1 MRPIALILALLL
13 TGCAAVEGLQKP
25 LIGLFVA
32 LMLADYT
39 TTRLVIYRG
48 GREVI
53 PYLAWLIER
62 IGVIPALL
70 IAKAIPIG
78 AVWYLSIY
86 GWNGTALEWQT
97 MAWLCGG
104 YALVIVN
111 NYQALLKQEQQ

>member
-1 MRPIALILALLL
+1 MTALLILFCL
-13 TGCAAVEGLQKP
+13 
-25 LIGLFVA
+25 

-53 PYLAWLIER
+53 SYLAWLMAR

-70 IAKAIPIG
+70 IAKAIPIV
-78 AVWYLSIY
+78 AVLYLWRY
-86 GWNGTALEWQT
+86 GFNGTELDTET

-104 YALVIVN
+104 YVIVVAN
-111 NYQALLKQEQQ
+111 NWKVLKRIEPKEK